1 MSRRNMADV
10 PLQHLLLA
18 DFLAFVLLCTV
29 IVILMDHGA
38 AAVMSALGS
47 CHWRTFQVSAQVFHA
62 APSAADLFGEVD
74 LPVALVLRL
83 QVALPLLFIANVSV
97 AGQGGRVNAVVA
109 GAPQTDDGTAPD
121 FFDLLFFE
129 GQVAPDAVFDIE
141 AATGNGDVD
150 VRMLIELVSVG
161 VQGAEDAD
169 LDAQLARVPE
179 HGAGGAAEEVVEQRP
194 VVIEE
199 RPQQMRHGEG
209 DMLPVAVGQ
218 NVLLLGNPLL
228 SALEAAAAAGL
239 GLAGLAEK
247 TRVRAVRRAAA
258 IAAHAH
264 GAGPAGK
271 HALDGEFG
279 PVGELMT
286 IVLEEAFPA
295 LVVLEQKLCGSR
307 YVHDALYKMRR
318 GKEKRT
324 SAAQQTSSRRRRATV
339 LQ

>member
-10 PLQHLLLA
+10 TLQHIFLA
-18 DFLAFVLLCTV
+18 DFLAFVLLRAV
-29 IVILMDHGA
+29 IVILMNHGT
-38 AAVMSALGS
+38 AAVVAQLRSGYRRALQI
-47 CHWRTFQVSAQVFHA
+47 TAQVFHT
-62 APSAADLFGEVD
+62 APGTASLFGEVD

-97 AGQGGRVNAVVA
+97 IGQGGRVNAVIA
-109 GAPQTDDGTAPD
+109 GAQQTDDGTAPD

-129 GQVAPDAVFDIE
+129 EQVALDAVFDIE

-150 VRMLIELVSVG
+150 VRMLIELASVG
-161 VQGAEDAD
+161 VQRAEDAD
-169 LDAQLARVPE
+169 LDAQLARVPK
-179 HGAGGAAEEVVEQRP
+179 HGADGTAEEVVEQRP

-199 RPQQMRHGEG
+199 RPQQVRHGEG

-228 SALEAAAAAGL
+228 GALEAVAAAGL

-271 HALDGEFG
+271 HALDREFG

-295 LVVLEQKLCGSR
+295 LVVLEQKLCRSR
-307 YVHDALYKMRR
+307 YVHDVQYKMRR